1 VIKLKDLLKE
11 ELTDADIKVG
21 DAYHVKSHIGYMVN
35 FVYEKEYR
43 GGATMIEYQFKPQYG
58 AQGFM
63 SVGTGPANSVDNW
76 GRDKKI
82 KVNSKM
88 KNQMIKT
95 IDDALKSKY
104 KGSEE
109 TEVLLNNR
117 SMVGS
122 LEKVKFFIKK
132 KL

>member
-1 VIKLKDLLKE
+1 
-11 ELTDADIKVG
+11 
-21 DAYHVKSHIGYMVN
+21 
-35 FVYEKEYR
+35 
-43 GGATMIEYQFKPQYG
+43 
-58 AQGFM
+58 
-63 SVGTGPANSVDNW
+63 
-76 GRDKKI
+76 
-82 KVNSKM
+82 
-88 KNQMIKT
+88 MIKT

-122 LEKVKFFIKK
+122 LEKVKGFIKR